1 MCTRAWFSCQ
11 GFLQQCQELAYV
23 TFWTQDIRG
32 DLSLDGKRYFVVAGL
47 RVQHED
53 KVMLVPFFIPVE
65 NKSGLVV
72 AKEVFQLI
80 DYRVFPWIRHP

>member
-1 MCTRAWFSCQ
+1 MCAGAWFSCQ
-11 GFLQQCQELAYV
+11 AFSSTTNSLHKLYLDAGY
-23 TFWTQDIRG
+23 WG

-65 NKSGLVV
+65 KKTGVMVSQ
-72 AKEVFQLI
+72 EFSS
-80 DYRVFPWIRHP
+80 